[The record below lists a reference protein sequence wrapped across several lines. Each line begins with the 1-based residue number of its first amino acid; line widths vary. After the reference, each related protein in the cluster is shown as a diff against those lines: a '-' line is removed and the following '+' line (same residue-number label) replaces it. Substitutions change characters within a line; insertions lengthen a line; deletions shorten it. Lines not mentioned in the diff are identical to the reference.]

1 MRTTRPTP
9 RTVPAR
15 PEYWPIFGS
24 LVIVQKT
31 TRIPETVSFL
41 YRKNLRDAS
50 VFKEMLPKGIF
61 ITRVLA
67 R

>member
-1 MRTTRPTP
+1 
-9 RTVPAR
+9 
-15 PEYWPIFGS
+15 
-24 LVIVQKT
+24 LVIAQKT

-41 YRKNLRDAS
+41 YRKDLRDAS